1 MELEFKPG
9 DRVMLTRV
17 GSALY
22 GGAWPHFIPEGQG
35 GGNGGTVLHA
45 EFRGEN
51 KPGAAPRPYMV
62 KWDNGVS
69 NSYRIEDLESEAD
82 ALMRLANLRTTPAP
96 DAKIVMFS
104 NPTR

>member
-1 MELEFKPG
+1 MNLDFKPG
-9 DRVMLTRV
+9 DRVMLTRE

-35 GGNGGTVLHA
+35 GGKGGIVTQA
-45 EFRGEN
+45 TYRGEN

-69 NSYRIEDLESEAD
+69 NSYRVEDLESESD
-82 ALMRLANLRTTPAP
+82 ALMRLASLRTTPTSES
-96 DAKIVMFS
+96 KIVMFS
-104 NPTR
+104 TPK